1 MNILGLS
8 PSNIKG
14 DSGILSTEVVLVKAI
29 LIIALTITCFE
40 VMIFFFKIITK
51 HLWLK
56 FGYKHA
62 KHKNMLRQ
70 IKILTIKIIF

>member
-40 VMIFFFKIITK
+40 VMIFF
-51 HLWLK
+51 LK
-56 FGYKHA
+56 
-62 KHKNMLRQ
+62 
-70 IKILTIKIIF
+70 